1 MPLLCSGFWY
11 LAGKDF
17 SANGEGR
24 KAEQECPRTTATTA
38 KGLFMQRKLNERSL
52 QVMNSDGTEEDYRTK
67 LVENHQQ
74 HLYENEKIETI
85 HNSVGQDTYLLEM
98 WYCILTS
105 NRLAAWKNGQIVTC
119 RTGLN
124 RCGRTLLSAHADISI
139 LVEVDRKRPQCAQEC
154 RIEARQKR
162 FRRWRRLQGVL
173 SVDVGKCR
181 AGGVWDGQCDEL
193 DWQRAEWRSVVHDL
207 ERKLVLGGSRGCR
220 KWYGDGGTRERH
232 GATQRQIHGA
242 GTDKLDLLVKC
253 AKGGRTSG
261 KACGKT
267 PFVGKGGGRHH
278 PPGQAGGGEVEER
291 WEGADIINN
300 GGKRGKVGSAQVDPE
315 MAQLGTEK
323 TPKNMHMEVNGA
335 GSGLLKNGMD
345 AIGVEHT
352 GWAKSR
358 GNCISMNKWGKD
370 LEIRV
375 GEVGMYTYHLPP
387 RAPSRGKGNT
397 SKFGSQAGNWHSLYM
412 TPCKKI
418 FQKVES

>member
-1 MPLLCSGFWY
+1 
-11 LAGKDF
+11 
-17 SANGEGR
+17 
-24 KAEQECPRTTATTA
+24 
-38 KGLFMQRKLNERSL
+38 
-52 QVMNSDGTEEDYRTK
+52 
-67 LVENHQQ
+67 
-74 HLYENEKIETI
+74 
-85 HNSVGQDTYLLEM
+85 M

-124 RCGRTLLSAHADISI
+124 RVNSQ
-139 LVEVDRKRPQCAQEC
+139 VDRKRPQCAQEC

-173 SVDVGKCR
+173 SVDVEKCR

-207 ERKLVLGGSRGCR
+207 EWKLVLGGSRGCR

-232 GATQRQIHGA
+232 GATQWQIHGA

-261 KACGKT
+261 KACGKA

-278 PPGQAGGGEVEER
+278 PPGQARGGEVEVSPRSPRRQGGELKGGSEISE
-291 WEGADIINN
+291 EGRK
-300 GGKRGKVGSAQVDPE
+300 GGKAQTSSTTAGSVGKSGRRKLILRWPGFSTHDFG
-315 MAQLGTEK
+315 QLGTEK

-352 GWAKSR
+352 GWAKVT
-358 GNCISMNKWGKD
+358 K
-370 LEIRV
+370 
-375 GEVGMYTYHLPP
+375 
-387 RAPSRGKGNT
+387 NT
-397 SKFGSQAGNWHSLYM
+397 IFTLSVKRELYLD
-412 TPCKKI
+412 
-418 FQKVES
+418 E

>member
-1 MPLLCSGFWY
+1 MPLLRSGLYFELRLWY

-52 QVMNSDGTEEDYRTK
+52 QVMNSDGTEEDYR
-67 LVENHQQ
+67 
-74 HLYENEKIETI
+74 
-85 HNSVGQDTYLLEM
+85 
-98 WYCILTS
+98 
-105 NRLAAWKNGQIVTC
+105 
-119 RTGLN
+119 
-124 RCGRTLLSAHADISI
+124 CGRTLLSAHADISI

-173 SVDVGKCR
+173 SVDVEKCR

-207 ERKLVLGGSRGCR
+207 EWKLVLGGSRGCR

-232 GATQRQIHGA
+232 GATQWQIHGA

-278 PPGQAGGGEVEER
+278 PPGQAGGGEVE
-291 WEGADIINN
+291 
-300 GGKRGKVGSAQVDPE
+300 
-315 MAQLGTEK
+315 LGTEK

-352 GWAKSR
+352 GWAKVT
-358 GNCISMNKWGKD
+358 K
-370 LEIRV
+370 
-375 GEVGMYTYHLPP
+375 
-387 RAPSRGKGNT
+387 NT
-397 SKFGSQAGNWHSLYM
+397 IFTLSVKRELYLD
-412 TPCKKI
+412 
-418 FQKVES
+418 E